1 MGRKKKQAPNE
12 RRGEI
17 SRKKELNEMEAS
29 KLPDTE
35 LKTMVIR
42 MLKELSENFN
52 SMENEMKP
60 IKKNQQK
67 GRTQYLK

>member
-1 MGRKKKQAPNE
+1 MGRKKKHAPNE